1 MNKSSAR
8 SQDKKINIEKS
19 IVLLY
24 TSNVE
29 IDTESLQLQ
38 LQHNIYNCS
47 ENENYNFSKTYIELV
62 Y

>member
-8 SQDKKINIEKS
+8 SQDKKINIEKL

-29 IDTESLQLQ
+29 IDTESLLLQ
-38 LQHNIYNCS
+38 LQ
-47 ENENYNFSKTYIELV
+47 
-62 Y
+62 

>member
-47 ENENYNFSKTYIELV
+47 ENEN
-62 Y
+62 